1 MEENKSTN
9 KKGTVALIVVIAII
23 IAIMLSCGLN
33 KDGNGTKTPG
43 SQSSDGNVVN
53 NNISITGEG
62 DIDTATPE
70 NSEGKNGATGE
81 NSDENNT
88 GDNDANLTD
97 GAQNLTVTLSVTGT
111 PDGSGNEGNQ
121 GSEGDN
127 NTPTPTKAA
136 AVTPVPTSQ
145 PAGGSQSSG
154 TPVSL
159 HGKLSVVGTNIVDK
173 NGNVFQLKGVSTHGL
188 QWFPQ
193 YVNKSAFQS
202 LRDEWGCNVVR
213 LALYTHENGY
223 CSGGNKTTLKQL
235 VNDGV
240 AYATELGMYVV
251 IDWHVLNEQ
260 NPNTYKSEAITFF
273 DEMSKKYA
281 SYDNVIYEICN
292 EPNGGVS
299 WSQVKSYAEEV
310 IAVIRANDKDAII
323 IVGTPTWSQDVDQ
336 AANSPI
342 TGYDNIVY
350 ALHFYAA
357 THTDWLRTRMVNAIN
372 AGLPIIV
379 SEFGICDASG
389 NGNCDISQANSWVE
403 TMDKYDISFICWNLA
418 NKNESS
424 SLINSGCSKTSGWSY
439 SELSTEGKWLVD
451 TLGGSIAQ
459 YTSGA
464 KKSDNSTGGVVAT
477 PTPTPSSQGGGTSNA
492 TSTPV
497 STKAPVSG
505 SVTASVDVT
514 NSWTDGSGKAY
525 QCVLTVNNGSSA
537 EVSDWTVTVTYSGNV
552 SLSSSWNGTY
562 SASGNSVTV
571 KPADDWTK
579 TIGSGGS
586 ITDLGFIVSGAD
598 GLTVTNVKITY

>member
-1 MEENKSTN
+1 MEEKKNTN
-9 KKGTVALIVVIAII
+9 KIGIVALVVVAFIIVALII
-23 IAIMLSCGLN
+23 SCGLN
-33 KDGNGTKTPG
+33 KN
-43 SQSSDGNVVN
+43 
-53 NNISITGEG
+53 EG
-62 DIDTATPE
+62 DNKISSGNNVKTTAGSETETATDGD
-70 NSEGKNGATGE
+70 SE
-81 NSDENNT
+81 
-88 GDNDANLTD
+88 DNDANTTENNNNTAENNNNSILEDLDTD
-97 GAQNLTVTLSVTGT
+97 DKNDNVESKPL
-111 PDGSGNEGNQ
+111 DGSQ
-121 GSEGDN
+121 
-127 NTPTPTKAA
+127 T
-136 AVTPVPTSQ
+136 V
-145 PAGGSQSSG
+145 G
-154 TPVSL
+154 TPVSQ
-159 HGKLSVVGTNIVDK
+159 HGKLSVIGTKIVDE

-193 YVNKSAFQS
+193 FVNKAAFQS

-223 CSGGNKTTLKQL
+223 CSGGDKTTLKQL

-240 AYATELGMYVV
+240 DYATELGMYVV

-260 NPNTYKSEAITFF
+260 NPNTYKSEAIDFF

-310 IAVIRANDKDAII
+310 IAVIRANDNDAII

-357 THTDWLRTRMVNAIN
+357 THTEWLRTRMVNAIN
-372 AGLPIIV
+372 SGLPVIV

-389 NGNCDISQANSWVE
+389 NGNCDVNQANSWIE
-403 TMDKYDISFICWNLA
+403 TMDEYDVSYICWNLA
-418 NKNESS
+418 NKNEAS
-424 SLINSGCSKTSGWSY
+424 SLISSGCSKTSGWSY

-464 KKSDNSTGGVVAT
+464 KKSDASTSGGVVT
-477 PTPTPSSQGGGTSNA
+477 PTPAPTTQGSDVSNA
-492 TSTPV
+492 TPSPV
-497 STKAPVSG
+497 PTMALASG

-514 NSWTDGSGKAY
+514 NSWSEGAGKAY
-525 QCVLTVNNGSSA
+525 QCVLTVNNNSSFA
-537 EVSDWTVTVTYSGNV
+537 VSDWIVTVTYSGDI

-562 SASGNSVTV
+562 SVSDKTITIIA
-571 KPADDWTK
+571 ADDWTK
-579 TIGSGGS
+579 TISSGGS
-586 ITDLGFIVSGAD
+586 ITDLGFIISGAD
-598 GLTVTNVKITY
+598 GLSITNVKITY

>member
-1 MEENKSTN
+1 MEEEKKQSNKGLIAFVIAVIVIVLLMMSCGNDDKGSSGNQNSVGSNSNSVTDSATEDVATSGNGEAENDSPSDDGNNDGLKEDNGNDTEGNLGEDDVTGTDNPLLTEGADKSTVTP
-9 KKGTVALIVVIAII
+9 TV
-23 IAIMLSCGLN
+23 
-33 KDGNGTKTPG
+33 TKA
-43 SQSSDGNVVN
+43 V
-53 NNISITGEG
+53 
-62 DIDTATPE
+62 TATPI
-70 NSEGKNGATGE
+70 
-81 NSDENNT
+81 
-88 GDNDANLTD
+88 
-97 GAQNLTVTLSVTGT
+97 
-111 PDGSGNEGNQ
+111 
-121 GSEGDN
+121 
-127 NTPTPTKAA
+127 PTKK
-136 AVTPVPTSQ
+136 PS
-145 PAGGSQSSG
+145 GGSQSAG
-154 TPVSL
+154 TPVSQ
-159 HGKLSVVGTNIVDK
+159 HGKLSVVGTNIVDE
-173 NGNVFQLKGVSTHGL
+173 NGKVFQLKGVSTHGL

-213 LALYTHENGY
+213 LALYTHEDGY

-235 VNDGV
+235 VNDGI

-292 EPNGGVS
+292 EPNGGVT

-342 TGYDNIVY
+342 KGYSNIVY

-389 NGNCDISQANSWVE
+389 NGTCDITQANSWVK
-403 TMDKYDISFICWNLA
+403 TMDKYDVGFICWNLA

-424 SLINSGCSKTSGWSY
+424 SLINSSCSKTSGWSY
-439 SELSTEGKWLVD
+439 NDLSTEGKWLVD
-451 TLGGSIAQ
+451 TLGGSIAK

-464 KKSDNSTGGVVAT
+464 IKSENTTGTVAT
-477 PTPTPSSQGGGTSNA
+477 PTPTPLAQGGGSKVTP
-492 TSTPV
+492 TPV
-497 STKAPVSG
+497 ATKVPTKAPTKAPASG
-505 SVTASVDVT
+505 SVVATVDVT
-514 NSWTDGSGKAY
+514 NSWVEGSGKSY
-525 QCVLTVNNGSSA
+525 QCVLTVSNDSNTA
-537 EVSDWTVTVTYSGNV
+537 ISDWTVTVTYSGNV

-562 SASGNSVTV
+562 SSSGKTVTI

-579 TIGSGGS
+579 TINSGGS

-598 GLTVTNVKITY
+598 GLSVTNVKITY